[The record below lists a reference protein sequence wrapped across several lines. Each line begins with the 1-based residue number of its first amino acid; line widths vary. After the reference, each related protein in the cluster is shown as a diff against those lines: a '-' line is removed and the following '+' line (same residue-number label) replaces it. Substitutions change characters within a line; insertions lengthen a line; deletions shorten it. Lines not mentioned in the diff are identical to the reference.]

1 MTLFLL
7 SASSLLLISIIVII
21 RILLNKN
28 NEKINSNQNSMDI
41 YNQKLNEINFDIENR
56 LITRSEANNAIKELE
71 YSLIK
76 DNKNTDILDSKL
88 YFSNLKSKKTISV
101 ILLLVIPV
109 FVISVYSFIGDPNS
123 IEKLVLVSDLKNT
136 KNNSEKLVSVEQML
150 NRVER
155 RLLDDPN
162 NTDDWLMLANS
173 YVVLKRYPEAIRAF
187 ENLYRLK
194 GDDPSLLF
202 RYADVLAMANS
213 GIFAGKPSELIKKA
227 LQLDPQNTM
236 GLWLAGLVAY
246 EEGEIKKA
254 ISYWQNV
261 LPKLEEGSEEQKNIK
276 KYIQFAGENNNIPV
290 QENNLTSLE
299 GKEYTLKL
307 SIELSPDFNE
317 VDEKEAV
324 FIYAKA
330 KDSLNNMPIIVLRKE
345 VGDLPL
351 IVELD
356 DSMSML
362 PSNKLSDH
370 QSVQIFARVS
380 KSGNAK
386 AERGDLIG
394 VADSVSTTS
403 KNTTKLIINTKVK

>member
-1 MTLFLL
+1 
-7 SASSLLLISIIVII
+7 
-21 RILLNKN
+21 
-28 NEKINSNQNSMDI
+28 
-41 YNQKLNEINFDIENR
+41 
-56 LITRSEANNAIKELE
+56 
-71 YSLIK
+71 
-76 DNKNTDILDSKL
+76 
-88 YFSNLKSKKTISV
+88 
-101 ILLLVIPV
+101 
-109 FVISVYSFIGDPNS
+109 
-123 IEKLVLVSDLKNT
+123 
-136 KNNSEKLVSVEQML
+136 
-150 NRVER
+150 
-155 RLLDDPN
+155 
-162 NTDDWLMLANS
+162 
-173 YVVLKRYPEAIRAF
+173 
-187 ENLYRLK
+187 
-194 GDDPSLLF
+194 
-202 RYADVLAMANS
+202 
-213 GIFAGKPSELIKKA
+213 
-227 LQLDPQNTM
+227 M

-276 KYIQFAGENNNIPV
+276 KYIQFASENNNIPV

>member
-150 NRVER
+150 KRVER

-187 ENLYRLK
+187 ENLYRLT
-194 GDDPSLLF
+194 GDDPSLLL
-202 RYADVLAMANS
+202 RYADTLAMANS
-213 GIFAGKPSELIKKA
+213 GIFAGKPTQLIKKA
-227 LQLDPQNTM
+227 LQLEPQNTM

-276 KYIQFAGENNNIPV
+276 KYIQFASENNNIPV

>member
-21 RILLNKN
+21 RTLMNKN
-28 NEKINSNQNSMDI
+28 NEKINSNQNSIDI
-41 YNQKLNEINFDIENR
+41 YNQKLKEINFDIENH
-56 LITRSEANNAIKELE
+56 LITKSEANNAIEELE

-88 YFSNLKSKKTISV
+88 YFSNLKSKKTISI

-109 FVISVYSFIGDPNS
+109 FVISVYSFIGTPNS

-136 KNNSEKLVSVEQML
+136 KSDSEKLVSVEQML
-150 NRVER
+150 KRVER

-162 NTDDWLMLANS
+162 NSDDWLMLANS
-173 YVVLKRYPEAIRAF
+173 YVVLKRYPEAIRAL

-246 EEGEIKKA
+246 EEGEVKKA
-254 ISYWQNV
+254 INYWENV
-261 LPKLEEGSEEQKNIK
+261 LPKLEIGSEEEKNIR
-276 KYIQFAGENNNIPV
+276 KYIQFAKENNNISIQNNGSIT
-290 QENNLTSLE
+290 QE
-299 GKEYTLKL
+299 KIEYSLKL
-307 SIELSPDFNE
+307 SIELSPNFTNIN
-317 VDEKEAV
+317 KNKAV
-324 FIYAKA
+324 FIYAKPIN
-330 KDSLNNMPIIVLRKE
+330 SPNNMPIIVLRKT
-345 VGDLPL
+345 VADLPL
-351 IVELD
+351 LVEMN

-362 PSNKLSDH
+362 PSNKLSDYK
-370 QSVQIFARVS
+370 SVQVLARIS
-380 KSGNAK
+380 NSGNAK
-386 AERGDLIG
+386 SEKGDLIG
-394 VADSVSTTS
+394 IVESMSTTS
-403 KNTTKLIINTKVK
+403 KNITKLIINTTLK

>member
-7 SASSLLLISIIVII
+7 SASSLLLISIIAII
-21 RILLNKN
+21 KTLLNKN

-41 YNQKLNEINFDIENR
+41 YNQKLNEINFDIENH
-56 LITRSEANNAIKELE
+56 LITKSEANNAIEELE

-88 YFSNLKSKKTISV
+88 YFSNLKSKKTISI

-109 FVISVYSFIGDPNS
+109 FVISVYSFIGTPNS

-136 KNNSEKLVSVEQML
+136 KSDSEKLVSVEQML
-150 NRVER
+150 KRVER

-162 NTDDWLMLANS
+162 NSDDWLMLANS
-173 YVVLKRYPEAIRAF
+173 YVVLKRYPEAIRAL

-246 EEGEIKKA
+246 EEGEVKKA
-254 ISYWQNV
+254 INYWENV
-261 LPKLEEGSEEQKNIK
+261 LPKLETGSEEEKNIR
-276 KYIQFAGENNNIPV
+276 KYIEFAKENNNISIQNNDSIT
-290 QENNLTSLE
+290 QE
-299 GKEYTLKL
+299 KIEYSLKL
-307 SIELSPDFNE
+307 SIELSPNFTNIN
-317 VDEKEAV
+317 KNKAV
-324 FIYAKA
+324 FIYAKPIN
-330 KDSLNNMPIIVLRKE
+330 SPNNMPIIVLRKT
-345 VGDLPL
+345 VADLPL
-351 IVELD
+351 LVEMN

-362 PSNKLSDH
+362 PSNKLSDYK
-370 QSVQIFARVS
+370 SVQVLARIS

-386 AERGDLIG
+386 SEKGDLIG
-394 VADSVSTTS
+394 IVESMSTTS
-403 KNTTKLIINTKVK
+403 KNITKLIINTTLK

>member
-21 RILLNKN
+21 RTLMNKN
-28 NEKINSNQNSMDI
+28 NEKINSNQNSIDI
-41 YNQKLNEINFDIENR
+41 YNQKLKEINFDIENH
-56 LITRSEANNAIKELE
+56 LITKSEANNAIEELE

-88 YFSNLKSKKTISV
+88 YFSNLESKKTISI

-109 FVISVYSFIGDPNS
+109 FVISVYSFIGAPNS

-136 KNNSEKLVSVEQML
+136 KSDSEKLVSVEQML
-150 NRVER
+150 KRVER

-162 NTDDWLMLANS
+162 NSDDWLMLANS

-246 EEGEIKKA
+246 EEGEVKKA
-254 ISYWQNV
+254 INYWENV
-261 LPKLEEGSEEQKNIK
+261 LPKLEIGSEEEKNIR
-276 KYIQFAGENNNIPV
+276 KYIEFAKENNNISIQNNDSIT
-290 QENNLTSLE
+290 QE
-299 GKEYTLKL
+299 KIEYSLKL
-307 SIELSPDFNE
+307 SIELSPNFTNIN
-317 VDEKEAV
+317 KNKAV
-324 FIYAKA
+324 FIYAKPIN
-330 KDSLNNMPIIVLRKE
+330 SPNNMPIIVLRKT
-345 VGDLPL
+345 VADLPL
-351 IVELD
+351 LVEMN

-362 PSNKLSDH
+362 PSNKLSDYK
-370 QSVQIFARVS
+370 SVQVLARIS
-380 KSGNAK
+380 NSGNAK
-386 AERGDLIG
+386 SEKGDLIG
-394 VADSVSTTS
+394 IVESMSTTS
-403 KNTTKLIINTKVK
+403 KNITKLIINTTLK

>member
-276 KYIQFAGENNNIPV
+276 KYIQFASENNNIPV

>member
-1 MTLFLL
+1 
-7 SASSLLLISIIVII
+7 
-21 RILLNKN
+21 
-28 NEKINSNQNSMDI
+28 
-41 YNQKLNEINFDIENR
+41 
-56 LITRSEANNAIKELE
+56 
-71 YSLIK
+71 
-76 DNKNTDILDSKL
+76 
-88 YFSNLKSKKTISV
+88 
-101 ILLLVIPV
+101 
-109 FVISVYSFIGDPNS
+109 
-123 IEKLVLVSDLKNT
+123 
-136 KNNSEKLVSVEQML
+136 
-150 NRVER
+150 
-155 RLLDDPN
+155 
-162 NTDDWLMLANS
+162 
-173 YVVLKRYPEAIRAF
+173 
-187 ENLYRLK
+187 
-194 GDDPSLLF
+194 
-202 RYADVLAMANS
+202 MANS
-213 GIFAGKPSELIKKA
+213 GIFTGKPSELIKKA

>member
-21 RILLNKN
+21 RTLMNKN
-28 NEKINSNQNSMDI
+28 NEKINSNQNSIDI
-41 YNQKLNEINFDIENR
+41 YNQKLKEINFDIENH
-56 LITRSEANNAIKELE
+56 LITKSEANNAIEELE

-136 KNNSEKLVSVEQML
+136 KSDSEKLVSVEQML
-150 NRVER
+150 KRVER

-162 NTDDWLMLANS
+162 NSDDWLMLANS
-173 YVVLKRYPEAIRAF
+173 YVVLKRYPEAIRAL

-246 EEGEIKKA
+246 EEGEVKKA
-254 ISYWQNV
+254 INYWENV
-261 LPKLEEGSEEQKNIK
+261 LPKLEIGSEEEKNIR
-276 KYIQFAGENNNIPV
+276 KYIEFAKENNNISIQNNGSIT
-290 QENNLTSLE
+290 QE
-299 GKEYTLKL
+299 KIEYSLKL
-307 SIELSPDFNE
+307 SIELSPNFTNIN
-317 VDEKEAV
+317 KNKAV
-324 FIYAKA
+324 FIYAKPIN
-330 KDSLNNMPIIVLRKE
+330 SPNNMPIIVLRKT
-345 VGDLPL
+345 VADLPL
-351 IVELD
+351 LVEMN

-362 PSNKLSDH
+362 PSNKLSDYK
-370 QSVQIFARVS
+370 SVQVLARIS
-380 KSGNAK
+380 NSGNAK
-386 AERGDLIG
+386 SEKGDLIG
-394 VADSVSTTS
+394 IVESMSTTS
-403 KNTTKLIINTKVK
+403 KNITKLIINTTLK